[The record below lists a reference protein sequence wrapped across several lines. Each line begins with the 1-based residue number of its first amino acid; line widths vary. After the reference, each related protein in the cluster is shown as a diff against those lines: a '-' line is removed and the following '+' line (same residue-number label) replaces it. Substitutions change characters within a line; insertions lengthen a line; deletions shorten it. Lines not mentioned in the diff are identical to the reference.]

1 MVGHASGGD
10 GGLVSGGGLKRMSRT
25 DSHEMLSVMNSGRV
39 NHQNVLMPKGDSWGD
54 SSINTF
60 EFTLPNA
67 KCSPSGLKFAYVATE
82 SIYNTHAQRAASV
95 YSSNCKK
102 QSQWLHM
109 LRTNVEYITQYC
121 AATESI

>member
-25 DSHEMLSVMNSGRV
+25 DSHEMLSVMNSGRA

-82 SIYNTHAQRAASV
+82 SIYNTQLRSALLAFTLPIAK
-95 YSSNCKK
+95 SSRSGFICCVP
-102 QSQWLHM
+102 M
-109 LRTNVEYITQYC
+109 
-121 AATESI
+121 